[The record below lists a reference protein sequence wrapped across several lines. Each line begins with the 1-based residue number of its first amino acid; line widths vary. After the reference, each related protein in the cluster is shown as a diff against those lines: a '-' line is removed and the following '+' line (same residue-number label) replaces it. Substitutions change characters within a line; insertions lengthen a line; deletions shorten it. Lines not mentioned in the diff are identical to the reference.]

1 MPPNTT
7 STWSSW
13 ISFVATASAA
23 ASSVSLS
30 SRWSS
35 MCRPNRPPRALMSS
49 ITMRA
54 TFAPATPMNERAPVW
69 SVITPTLIGSGV
81 IAPAELGD
89 LRGSL
94 VPGLLHDR
102 RDLRVRG
109 EGLPALGV
117 PVEDH
122 PHAIV
127 LVGVPED
134 DCALGPMLT
143 PFVGALGRENRFE
156 LVEVSDGGCCQKHVL
171 SSY

>member
-30 SRWSS
+30 SRCSS
-35 MCRPNRPPRALMSS
+35 TGRPSRPPRALMSS

-54 TFAPATPMNERAPVW
+54 TFAPATPMNDRAPVW

-81 IAPAELGD
+81 IAPTELGD
-89 LRGSL
+89 LRAAL
-94 VPGLLHDR
+94 VSGLLHDR
-102 RDLRVRG
+102 RDRG
-109 EGLPALGV
+109 VGGECLPALGV

-122 PHAIV
+122 PDAIV
-127 LVGVPED
+127 LVGVAED
-134 DCALGPMLT
+134 DRA
-143 PFVGALGRENRFE
+143 V
-156 LVEVSDGGCCQKHVL
+156 
-171 SSY
+171 

>member
-35 MCRPNRPPRALMSS
+35 ICRPNRPPRALMSS

-81 IAPAELGD
+81 IAPADLGH
-89 LRGSL
+89 LRRAL
-94 VPGLLHDR
+94 VSGFLHDR
-102 RDLRVRG
+102 RDGGIGGKR
-109 EGLPALGV
+109 LPAFRV

-122 PHAIV
+122 PDAIV
-127 LVGVPED
+127 LVGVAED
-134 DCALGPMLT
+134 D
-143 PFVGALGRENRFE
+143 
-156 LVEVSDGGCCQKHVL
+156 
-171 SSY
+171 